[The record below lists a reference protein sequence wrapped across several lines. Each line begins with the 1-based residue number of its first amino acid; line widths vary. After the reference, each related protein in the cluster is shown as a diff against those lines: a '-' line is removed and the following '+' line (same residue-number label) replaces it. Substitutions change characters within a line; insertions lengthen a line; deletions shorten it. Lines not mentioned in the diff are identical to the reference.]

1 MHILAA
7 SLCRCRAFTHLFLVA
22 RSRYCI
28 FFTFQEIEAVL
39 SFKFFFYEKVQP
51 SFSVSRWSVFSRR
64 SYIQGGPDITCQ
76 KNSGSLERSNK
87 SKKPPFVRS
96 KIMKIN

>member
-39 SFKFFFYEKVQP
+39 SFKSFFMKKFNPHSQSPDGQCSVAARIYYAKV
-51 SFSVSRWSVFSRR
+51 
-64 SYIQGGPDITCQ
+64 Y
-76 KNSGSLERSNK
+76 
-87 SKKPPFVRS
+87 
-96 KIMKIN
+96 